1 MLTLTFSGDESGDT
15 SFSFRKGASR
25 NFVYALIATENPDT
39 LRLALDSVRKESR
52 LTESYE
58 FKFHSLTSVRL
69 RQQVFAKLSAAD
81 FEAWAI
87 VVDKTILP
95 DPYKVM
101 GSLELYLF
109 FVSELIQKIPVEKRQ
124 DARLILDEYGSA
136 KSLVVG
142 LRRVLK
148 LRDIPKGFKQIVSRR
163 SSSEPLIQ
171 IADLVA
177 GAVLRRDSTREAEYY
192 DTIAGKMHQVYDFQ
206 P

>member
-1 MLTLTFSGDESGDT
+1 MLED
-15 SFSFRKGASR
+15 
-25 NFVYALIATENPDT
+25 
-39 LRLALDSVRKESR
+39 VRKEAR
-52 LTESYE
+52 LPESYE
-58 FKFHSLTSVRL
+58 FKFHSLTSARL
-69 RQQVFAKLSAAD
+69 RQQVFAKLSTVD

-87 VVDKTILP
+87 VADKTILP

-109 FVSELIQKIPVEKRQ
+109 FVSELIRKIPMEKRQ

-136 KSLVVG
+136 KSLVAG
-142 LRRVLK
+142 LRRVLR

-177 GAVLRRDSTREAEYY
+177 GAASRRDSFREVEFY
-192 DTIAGKMHQVYDFQ
+192 DAIATKIHQVYDFQ